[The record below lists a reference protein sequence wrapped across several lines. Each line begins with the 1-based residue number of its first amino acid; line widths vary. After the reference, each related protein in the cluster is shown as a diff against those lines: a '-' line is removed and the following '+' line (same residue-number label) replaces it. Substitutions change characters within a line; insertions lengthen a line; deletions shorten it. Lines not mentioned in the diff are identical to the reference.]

1 MNNSCPR
8 YNVVQCI
15 SVLLVFLGVIMTT
28 SSASRPSY
36 SPSEPY
42 SALETKEYAIG
53 IALLTLALLLSGFL
67 GLIQD
72 WTYAQYKRSH
82 AELKRSEE
90 TPPWQESMFY
100 LHLLGLP
107 LFMLVHKDVLVQLHA
122 IHTGPRTILHLPLIF
137 PFPTAPNLPSKFI
150 ITIPQLYTPLLLN
163 TLTQLICI
171 SGVHRLTASVSSL
184 TVTLVLAVRK
194 AVSLIISA
202 AWFQGSRGNEMMWGG
217 AALVFLGTVGY
228 SIGSGEDRRKSKK
241 E

>member
-1 MNNSCPR
+1 
-8 YNVVQCI
+8 
-15 SVLLVFLGVIMTT
+15 MTT

-36 SPSEPY
+36 SPSATN
-42 SALETKEYAIG
+42 STLETTEYAIG

-82 AELKRSEE
+82 AESKRSEDL
-90 TPPWQESMFY
+90 PPWQESMFY

-107 LFMLVHKDVLVQLHA
+107 LFMLVHKDILVQLHA

-137 PFPTAPNLPSKFI
+137 PFPTSPDLSSEFI

-171 SGVHRLTASVSSL
+171 SGVHRLTTSVSSL

-194 AVSLIISA
+194 AVSLIISTV
-202 AWFQGSRGNEMMWGG
+202 WFQGSRGNGMMWGG
-217 AALVFLGTVGY
+217 AALVFLGSVGY